1 MLKKPLATL
10 LLLSFTATLLTAC
23 VSEPRDPAFA
33 GAEAVDEDEASKTRV
48 SLGLTYLR
56 TGDFTRAKANLD
68 KALEFAPRSA
78 NANFAMAYY
87 YQQVDEIDLA
97 DDYYNRAIR
106 YDSDNADIINSYGA
120 FLCEQG
126 DYKRAKSY
134 FLKAVNNKSYISTA
148 ETYEN
153 LAICAQSQGLPQ
165 EALGHFQS
173 ALNHQPT
180 RGRSLFLLA
189 QQQAELGDYVE
200 AKKTLWKYDR
210 IARVSPQSL
219 WLSYQIAKGLGDTQA
234 ALGYGEILKSMFPDD
249 PNTRKFKEEMGE
261 FQPTVRVTSKRKI
274 QLPVN
279 PVDISSTNAANAAV
293 VTAAENTTQASLDLL
308 SDTLVDSID
317 EPITVDAE
325 TVVVATTKD
334 NLIDK
339 PTDNP
344 TDNITGDVT
353 DSATQT
359 SVDLLGDEQ
368 ALSVDVSTT
377 VDVANTA
384 AVTTSNSLS
393 ETATQTGTE
402 LPSDEQAV
410 IVEAPT
416 TVDVPT
422 TEAIIA
428 AVESRFAS
436 ASSAQVEKTT
446 KVIEPELSAADSAL
460 EKLESENK
468 IDTQSQAVVE
478 QAAEV
483 LEGLAQTVEDT
494 AEQLDDMAS
503 DENYAAREAEL
514 EAAFLNTESEPK
526 AETVAEDGSA
536 EQAATNAIASTN
548 DVTSEALQ
556 DALFHVVAPK
566 ENLYQISLRY
576 NVKMKYLMQWNDLED
591 ASSIRIGTKLRVKD
605 PNTND

>member
-1 MLKKPLATL
+1 
-10 LLLSFTATLLTAC
+10 
-23 VSEPRDPAFA
+23 
-33 GAEAVDEDEASKTRV
+33 
-48 SLGLTYLR
+48 
-56 TGDFTRAKANLD
+56 
-68 KALEFAPRSA
+68 
-78 NANFAMAYY
+78 
-87 YQQVDEIDLA
+87 
-97 DDYYNRAIR
+97 
-106 YDSDNADIINSYGA
+106 
-120 FLCEQG
+120 
-126 DYKRAKSY
+126 
-134 FLKAVNNKSYISTA
+134 
-148 ETYEN
+148 
-153 LAICAQSQGLPQ
+153 
-165 EALGHFQS
+165 
-173 ALNHQPT
+173 
-180 RGRSLFLLA
+180 
-189 QQQAELGDYVE
+189 
-200 AKKTLWKYDR
+200 
-210 IARVSPQSL
+210 
-219 WLSYQIAKGLGDTQA
+219 
-234 ALGYGEILKSMFPDD
+234 MFPDD